1 MNSSNYKPE
10 HHPES
15 GIIGVLERRNGR
27 YNATRLMLLNYYG
40 AGLSP
45 QDKDELLV
53 CSRIVKERGE

>member
-1 MNSSNYKPE
+1 MVHGLMPE
-10 HHPES
+10 V
-15 GIIGVLERRNGR
+15 IALLERRNGR
-27 YNATRLMLLNYYG
+27 DNATRLMLLNYYG